1 MFVDD
6 DDYIYKNASGFGQS
20 GGYDAIATVVSG
32 VAGGLLMNQQ
42 AKKQR
47 QAEMDIAQAQ
57 LALQKE
63 LGLAAIKSQAE
74 VAKQRNLTDSLTSQR
89 TVVVS
94 GGGSN
99 SGKTIIY
106 VLVGVAML
114 GAIGF
119 SVYKMKKK

>member
-6 DDYIYKNASGFGQS
+6 DYVYKNASGFAQS
-20 GGYDAIATVVSG
+20 GGYDAIGMVVAG
-32 VAGGLLMNQQ
+32 VAGGLLQNQQ

-47 QAEMDIAQAQ
+47 QAEMEIAQAQ

-74 VAKQRNLTDSLTSQR
+74 VARQRALTDSLAANR
-89 TVVVS
+89 TVIVS
-94 GGGSN
+94 GSGG
-99 SGKTIIY
+99 SGKTLLY
-106 VLVGVAML
+106 VTVGIVML

-119 SVYKMKKK
+119 AVYKMRKK

>member
-1 MFVDD
+1 MFAD
-6 DDYIYKNASGFGQS
+6 DDYVYKNASGFVQG
-20 GGYDAIATVVSG
+20 GGYDAIGAVVAG
-32 VAGGLLMNQQ
+32 VAGGLLQNQQ

-47 QAEMDIAQAQ
+47 QAEVQIAQAQ

-74 VAKQRNLTDSLTSQR
+74 VARQRALTDSLTANR

-94 GGGSN
+94 GSGG
-99 SGKTIIY
+99 SGKTLIY
-106 VLVGVAML
+106 VVVGIVML

-119 SVYKMKKK
+119 AVYKMRKK